1 MKTKCLI
8 VDDEP
13 PARELLVSY
22 VSKLEDFEIA
32 AQFDNGVDSFN
43 YLQRNSVDLIFLD
56 IQMPGM
62 SGLELIQSLKEPPG
76 IILTTAFREHA
87 STGFD
92 LDVLDYLVKPISFAR
107 FMKAIAKF
115 NHYNGKNT
123 DHHANDD
130 SAFDQAY
137 FFVKVGKDQVKIH
150 YKHIL
155 YIESIKDYIKIITV
169 DRSYIT
175 YERLMHMEEKLPDG
189 KFLRIHKSYII
200 AVGKVKAFRN
210 DSVVIGNTELP
221 VGRVFKQKF
230 MEVFSRQPS
239 TS

>member
-22 VSKLEDFEIA
+22 VGKLEDFEIG

-43 YLQRNSVDLIFLD
+43 YLQKNGADLIFLD

-62 SGLELIQSLKEPPG
+62 SGLELIQALKEPPA
-76 IILTTAFREHA
+76 IILTTAFREYA

-115 NHYNGKNT
+115 NHYTGKNT
-123 DHHANDD
+123 DHQAGDD
-130 SAFDQAY
+130 PFDQAY
-137 FFVKVGKDQVKIH
+137 FFAKVGKDQVKIY
-150 YKHIL
+150 YKDII
-155 YIESIKDYIKIITV
+155 YIESIKDYLKIITA

-175 YERLMHMEEKLPDG
+175 YERLMHMEEKLPEG

-210 DSVVIGNTELP
+210 DSVVIGSTDLP

-230 MEVFSRQPS
+230 LEIFSRQS